1 MLIFV
6 AVAVLSY
13 LMGSIPS
20 GYLASRIAG
29 IDIRKVGSG
38 NIGAT
43 NVTRTLG
50 RRYGYPVFL
59 VDFAKGALA
68 VWVSILL
75 TRRAEPKL
83 TSTEI
88 YGVFAAV
95 FCVLGHVF
103 PVWLGFKGGKGVAT
117 SAGTLFGLMP
127 LAALI
132 GLAVWV
138 VVFELTRYVSVAS
151 ITAAMVLPIA
161 VFALTYANQ
170 SNSLALFYFSLCLA
184 AVVILRH
191 RSNLFRL
198 ARGTE
203 PRFKRK

>member
-1 MLIFV
+1 MLTFA
-6 AVAVLSY
+6 AVATLSY
-13 LMGSIPS
+13 LIGSIPS

-68 VWVSILL
+68 VWVVILL
-75 TRRAEPKL
+75 TRRAQPNL
-83 TSTEI
+83 TSTEM
-88 YGVFAAV
+88 YGILAAIS
-95 FCVLGHVF
+95 CVLGHVF

-132 GLAVWV
+132 GLGVWV

-161 VFALTYANQ
+161 IFALTYANQ
-170 SNSLALFYFSLCLA
+170 PNSLALFYFSLCLT
-184 AVVILRH
+184 AVVVLRH